1 MTSGQYAK
9 TTQVS
14 VEKTRSELEHL
25 LQRAGADNVG
35 YMMRGESFTW
45 LFTLNDRNILIKVPL
60 PNRSDQDFTHTP
72 QTHVER
78 SESSAQAAYEQA
90 VRQLHRQTLLWIRAK
105 LEAVAVGITT
115 IEDEFLPQTVVG
127 NTGVTVG
134 TWLRDQVNELGP
146 GKPMPPMPALPAL
159 PAPL

>member
-1 MTSGQYAK
+1 MTTGQYAR

-25 LQRAGADNVG
+25 LQRVGADNVG
-35 YMMRGESFTW
+35 YMIRGSRFTW
-45 LFTLNDRNILIKVPL
+45 LFTLEDRNIMIEVPL
-60 PNRSDQDFTHTP
+60 PDRWDRVITHTP
-72 QTHVER
+72 QTRVER

-90 VRQLHRQTLLWIRAK
+90 VKQRHRQTLLWIRAK

-115 IEDEFLPQTVVG
+115 VEDEFLPQTVVG

-146 GKPMPPMPALPAL
+146 GKPMPAL
-159 PAPL
+159 APGH